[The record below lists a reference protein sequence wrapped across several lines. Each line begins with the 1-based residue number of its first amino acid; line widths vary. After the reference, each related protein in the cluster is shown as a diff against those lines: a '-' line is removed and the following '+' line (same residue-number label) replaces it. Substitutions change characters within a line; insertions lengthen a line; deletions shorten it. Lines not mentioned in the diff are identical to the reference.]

1 MKMKSPEK
9 MKVLQIVGAMNRAGT
24 ETMLMNLYRNIDSEK
39 IQFDFISYNQEEA
52 HYDQEI
58 RELGGRIIRLKKTN
72 SVLELYHVIKK
83 YGPYDAVHAHTLFHC
98 GLSMIAARLAGI
110 KVRISHAHT
119 TLDDSEGLLRKLY
132 LKSMRFFISQYSTDL
147 LACSEA
153 AGKYLFGEKRSAG
166 SKYTYFPNAIDYYPY
181 LKRPENKVNE
191 FLLQQKLG
199 KSIIIGHIGRFIEAK
214 NHIFLI
220 EVMKKVIQRDKQ
232 MKLLFV
238 GDGDLRGEIEATVL
252 VEGLEENIRFA
263 GLREDIPTMLHSMDV
278 FVFPSIYEGLGMVL
292 LEAQASG
299 VPCIV
304 SEAIQPEADLH
315 IGLLTKLPLSDQ
327 PDVWAD
333 TIIAKAGQKERNQ
346 TEIRNGFENNGYS
359 IEQAVHQ
366 LQKIYQYNEVDK
378 RGKYIDSFL

>member
-1 MKMKSPEK
+1 MKNPEK

-83 YGPYDAVHAHTLFHC
+83 FGPYDAVHAHTLFHC

-132 LKSMRFFISQYSTDL
+132 LKSMRFFIVQYSTDL

-153 AGKYLFGEKRSAG
+153 AGKYLFGEKRSAA

-181 LKRPENKVNE
+181 LNRSEEKVNG
-191 FLLQQKLG
+191 FLNQQSLEKG
-199 KSIIIGHIGRFIEAK
+199 IIIGHIGRFIEAK
-214 NHIFLI
+214 NHTFLV
-220 EVMKKVIQRDKQ
+220 EVMKKIIQRDKQ
-232 MKLLFV
+232 IKLLFV
-238 GDGDLRGEIEATVL
+238 GEGDLRGEIEAIVSA
-252 VEGLEENIRFA
+252 EGLKENIRFT
-263 GLREDIPTMLHSMDV
+263 GVREDIPTILHSMDV
-278 FVFPSIYEGLGMVL
+278 FVFPSIYEGLGLVL

-315 IGLLTKLPLSDQ
+315 VGLFTRLSLSDH
-327 PDVWAD
+327 PSVWAD
-333 TIIAKAGQKERNQ
+333 KIIEKAGQKEQ
-346 TEIRNGFENNGYS
+346 DLSKIKKGFEYNGYS
-359 IEQAVHQ
+359 VKQAVKK
-366 LQKIYQYNEVDK
+366 LNKIYQSNEGDEH
-378 RGKYIDSFL
+378 GKYIDSFL

>member
-1 MKMKSPEK
+1 

-72 SVLELYHVIKK
+72 SVFELYHVIKK

-132 LKSMRFFISQYSTDL
+132 LKSMRFFIAQYSTDL

-181 LKRPENKVNE
+181 LEEPEMKVNE
-191 FLLQQKLG
+191 FLLQQSLG
-199 KSIIIGHIGRFIEAK
+199 KSIIIGHIGRFIDAK
-214 NHIFLI
+214 NHLFLVEI
-220 EVMKKVIQRDKQ
+220 MKRIIQKDKTV
-232 MKLLFV
+232 KLLFV
-238 GDGDLRGEIEATVL
+238 GDGDLRDEIEAIVSAADL
-252 VEGLEENIRFA
+252 KENIRFA
-263 GLREDIPTMLHSMDV
+263 GLREDIPVMLHSMDV
-278 FVFPSIYEGLGMVL
+278 FVFPSIYEGLGLVL

-315 IGLLTKLPLSDQ
+315 IGLFTRLSLSDH

-333 TIIAKAGQKERNQ
+333 KIIEKAGQKEQNLSK
-346 TEIRNGFENNGYS
+346 IKDGFENNGYS
-359 IEQAVHQ
+359 VNQAVHK
-366 LQKIYQYNEVDK
+366 LKKIYQYNEVEEH
-378 RGKYIDSFL
+378 GKYIDSFF

>member
-1 MKMKSPEK
+1 
-9 MKVLQIVGAMNRAGT
+9 
-24 ETMLMNLYRNIDSEK
+24 
-39 IQFDFISYNQEEA
+39 
-52 HYDQEI
+52 
-58 RELGGRIIRLKKTN
+58 
-72 SVLELYHVIKK
+72 
-83 YGPYDAVHAHTLFHC
+83 
-98 GLSMIAARLAGI
+98 
-110 KVRISHAHT
+110 
-119 TLDDSEGLLRKLY
+119 
-132 LKSMRFFISQYSTDL
+132 
-147 LACSEA
+147 
-153 AGKYLFGEKRSAG
+153 
-166 SKYTYFPNAIDYYPY
+166 
-181 LKRPENKVNE
+181 
-191 FLLQQKLG
+191 
-199 KSIIIGHIGRFIEAK
+199 
-214 NHIFLI
+214 
-220 EVMKKVIQRDKQ
+220 MKKVIQRDKQ